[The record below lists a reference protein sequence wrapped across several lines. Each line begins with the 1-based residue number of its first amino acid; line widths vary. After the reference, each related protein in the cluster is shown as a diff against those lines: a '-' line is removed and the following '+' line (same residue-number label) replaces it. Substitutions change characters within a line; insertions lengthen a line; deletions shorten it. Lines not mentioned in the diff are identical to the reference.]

1 MRFDNRYNGQSK
13 NHDRSLAIKEID
25 EAIRAA
31 TEALNNLDAAADA
44 LGGAR
49 NWGLVDMLGG
59 GTLTTFLK
67 RERMH
72 EAQKKIE
79 AAKRSMNKLSRELR
93 DVDTYVDIDIEMG
106 DFLGFADYFFDGFLA
121 DWMVQ
126 SKIGKAREQ
135 VRRAQEQVWDIRNA
149 LYQMRE
155 KM

>member
-59 GTLTTFLK
+59 GTLTTFL
-67 RERMH
+67 
-72 EAQKKIE
+72 
-79 AAKRSMNKLSRELR
+79 
-93 DVDTYVDIDIEMG
+93 
-106 DFLGFADYFFDGFLA
+106 
-121 DWMVQ
+121 
-126 SKIGKAREQ
+126 
-135 VRRAQEQVWDIRNA
+135 
-149 LYQMRE
+149 
-155 KM
+155 